1 MLLDIENLTKTFPGV
16 NNTSPV
22 EVLKGL
28 ELKVEEGETTAI
40 IGQSGS
46 GKSTLLSLLAGL
58 DQPTSGTLKLKERHL
73 DSMSEEELTQ
83 FRAENIGIIFQQ
95 FHLMTHLNALENVS
109 LPLEMNHQQDAL
121 ELAEKALEQ
130 VGLGSR
136 MDHFPHQ
143 LSGGECQRVAIA
155 RAIVIRPALL
165 LADEPSGNL
174 DHDTGEQVA
183 DLLFDLVGRTGM
195 TMVLV
200 THNSE
205 SSVSEITYPIPAVG
219 TKSRAGS
226 KRLWLWFRLAFKELL
241 NHRRFSIFFI
251 LNLSLGLAGF
261 IALDSFQ
268 VSLDRHL
275 TRNSKSILGAD
286 ISISSRMPVPPE
298 TLNQL
303 EQMLPS
309 PWEASKKIHFVTMA
323 ANESN
328 SRLIQLVAIENGFPY
343 YGKLVLGN
351 QKNANPKMV
360 DEELIKA
367 GKLWAYPELLIT
379 LGLEI
384 GDTLR
389 LGEVDFIVGDV
400 VLEDPSSAFNTFGVA
415 PRVYVGLPQA
425 METGLLT
432 QKSRVYYENLYK
444 FSDHQEIQKL
454 EDELENKIRLMGN
467 SNERIRVRTHED
479 ASENLGRVLGYLNDY
494 LGLIALIAL
503 FLASIGAAYLF
514 RSFLQTRFREMAVL
528 MSLGAHR
535 RETFQVV
542 IWQLVLMGTLASMLA
557 MLFSVLLLPALPM
570 LLEEFLPRGFET
582 MVRVR
587 SLWLAL
593 MIGSI
598 GSIVFCLP
606 VIYPFPPIKK

>member
-205 SSVSEITYPIPAVG
+205 
-219 TKSRAGS
+219 
-226 KRLWLWFRLAFKELL
+226 
-241 NHRRFSIFFI
+241 
-251 LNLSLGLAGF
+251 
-261 IALDSFQ
+261 
-268 VSLDRHL
+268 
-275 TRNSKSILGAD
+275 
-286 ISISSRMPVPPE
+286 
-298 TLNQL
+298 
-303 EQMLPS
+303 
-309 PWEASKKIHFVTMA
+309 
-323 ANESN
+323 
-328 SRLIQLVAIENGFPY
+328 
-343 YGKLVLGN
+343 
-351 QKNANPKMV
+351 
-360 DEELIKA
+360 
-367 GKLWAYPELLIT
+367 
-379 LGLEI
+379 
-384 GDTLR
+384 
-389 LGEVDFIVGDV
+389 
-400 VLEDPSSAFNTFGVA
+400 
-415 PRVYVGLPQA
+415 
-425 METGLLT
+425 
-432 QKSRVYYENLYK
+432 
-444 FSDHQEIQKL
+444 
-454 EDELENKIRLMGN
+454 
-467 SNERIRVRTHED
+467 
-479 ASENLGRVLGYLNDY
+479 
-494 LGLIALIAL
+494 
-503 FLASIGAAYLF
+503 
-514 RSFLQTRFREMAVL
+514 
-528 MSLGAHR
+528 
-535 RETFQVV
+535 
-542 IWQLVLMGTLASMLA
+542 
-557 MLFSVLLLPALPM
+557 
-570 LLEEFLPRGFET
+570 
-582 MVRVR
+582 
-587 SLWLAL
+587 LAL
-593 MIGSI
+593 RCSKQLTLSQGFFSE
-598 GSIVFCLP
+598 
-606 VIYPFPPIKK
+606 